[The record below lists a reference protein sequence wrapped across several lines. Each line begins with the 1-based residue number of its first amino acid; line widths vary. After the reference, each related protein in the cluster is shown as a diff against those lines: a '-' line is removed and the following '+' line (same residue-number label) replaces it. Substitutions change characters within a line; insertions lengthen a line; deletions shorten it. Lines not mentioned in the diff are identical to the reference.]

1 MRSHGWGKKWR
12 IRFEPTKSQLMTI
25 AHQRHRWPIMDL
37 TFGDHTVSELSEVKL
52 LGITFDSGLS
62 FKTHLHNTA
71 LKASSRLGFLRK
83 AARVL
88 DGAGKR
94 TVYRGFVRPVLE
106 YAPLVWMGAASSHLR
121 LLDRVQ
127 RRALHILGPDVL
139 LQSLAARRLVA
150 GLSYIMYNLMCLAG
164 PPQLTSLVPS
174 QLPPRTFLR
183 TRSDHSVC
191 HESQLQNVLPASSP
205 DYVRRC
211 FPYSIIDEWN
221 NLPPT
226 VLQSPPRLTSL
237 QSFKGKV
244 HQHLRQSRWYWAT
257 DSL

>member
-1 MRSHGWGKKWR
+1 
-12 IRFEPTKSQLMTI
+12 MTI

-71 LKASSRLGFLRK
+71 LKANSRLGFLRK

-150 GLSYIMYNLMCLAG
+150 ALSYMYKLMCLA
-164 PPQLTSLVPS
+164 
-174 QLPPRTFLR
+174 
-183 TRSDHSVC
+183 
-191 HESQLQNVLPASSP
+191 
-205 DYVRRC
+205 
-211 FPYSIIDEWN
+211 
-221 NLPPT
+221 
-226 VLQSPPRLTSL
+226 
-237 QSFKGKV
+237 
-244 HQHLRQSRWYWAT
+244 
-257 DSL
+257 

>member
-1 MRSHGWGKKWR
+1 MLPNSKKSLQATLDALNDWGKKWR
-12 IRFEPTKSQLMTI
+12 IRFDPTKSQLMTI

-37 TFGDHTVSELSEVKL
+37 TFGDHTVSELSEVNL

-71 LKASSRLGFLRK
+71 LKANSRLRFLRK

-94 TVYRGFVRPVLE
+94 TICRGFVGQVLE
-106 YAPLVWMGAASSHLR
+106 YAPLVWMGAASGHLR

-150 GLSYIMYNLMCLAG
+150 TLSYNYVQTDVSGRATANNVAGSPSPTPHSFLHQHVLELDPITRCATSLSYRTSSRLPLLIMCDAAS
-164 PPQLTSLVPS
+164 PTASLTSGTICPQMCCSL
-174 QLPPRTFLR
+174 
-183 TRSDHSVC
+183 C
-191 HESQLQNVLPASSP
+191 HA
-205 DYVRRC
+205 
-211 FPYSIIDEWN
+211 
-221 NLPPT
+221 
-226 VLQSPPRLTSL
+226 
-237 QSFKGKV
+237 
-244 HQHLRQSRWYWAT
+244 
-257 DSL
+257 